1 MHIIDFITPDRA
13 SQCRNLATPARV
25 FCDSA
30 FPQPMGSTR
39 DDQALSG
46 LSRRW
51 EPERA
56 NA

>member
-13 SQCRNLATPARV
+13 SQCRNLATLARV

-30 FPQPMGSTR
+30 FPQHMGSTR